1 MALSDGLNFLC
12 SDAISRQRTRHPSAD
27 MNRTAIGLAV
37 LLIGALA
44 VGFSYVR
51 KQSVSD
57 SHRLTRQVILYYT
70 LSRVDNP
77 IIIVGDSIVEAST
90 LPRELC
96 GHAIINAG
104 LDGASTTS
112 DLGTWLIDVL
122 DGKRA
127 AAIVVSLG
135 TNDALGAARSRPQ
148 FEANYRELL
157 AQLSKATARVIV
169 LAIPSIDA
177 LRRVTSEMQTEAM
190 GRINDYNSALPG
202 LAAESGATFA
212 ALPPMATQHTID
224 GVHLSAAGYQV
235 WDQAVLQGASALCG
249 SK

>member
-1 MALSDGLNFLC
+1 MS
-12 SDAISRQRTRHPSAD
+12 RTR
-27 MNRTAIGLAV
+27 IGLAV
-37 LLIGALA
+37 LLIGAA
-44 VGFSYVR
+44 AAGFSYVW
-51 KQSVSD
+51 KQSISV
-57 SHRLTRQVILYYT
+57 SHRRTRQIILYYT

-96 GHAIINAG
+96 GHAIVNAG

-122 DGKRA
+122 DGKPA

-135 TNDALGAARSRPQ
+135 TNDALGAARSLPQ
-148 FEANYRELL
+148 FEANYRALL

-169 LAIPSIDA
+169 LAIPSIDV
-177 LRRVTSEMQTEAM
+177 LRGKTSEMQTEAM
-190 GRINDYNSALPG
+190 RRINEYNSALPE
-202 LAAESGATFA
+202 LSAQSGAAFVG
-212 ALPPMATQHTID
+212 LPPMPTPHTID

-235 WDQAVLQGASALCG
+235 WEQALLHVASALCG
-249 SK
+249 SQ

>member
-1 MALSDGLNFLC
+1 
-12 SDAISRQRTRHPSAD
+12 
-27 MNRTAIGLAV
+27 MNRMHIGLAV

-51 KQSVSD
+51 KQSISE
-57 SHRLTRQVILYYT
+57 SHRRTRQIILHYT
-70 LSRVDNP
+70 LSRVDDP

-96 GHAIINAG
+96 GHAIVNAG
-104 LDGASTTS
+104 LDGASTAS
-112 DLGTWLIDVL
+112 DLGTWLIDVI
-122 DGKRA
+122 DGKPV

-148 FEANYRELL
+148 FETNYRALL
-157 AQLSKATARVIV
+157 AQLSKGTAHVIV
-169 LAIPSIDA
+169 LAVPSIDA
-177 LRRVTSEMQTEAM
+177 PRWMTGEMQAQAM

-202 LAAESGATFA
+202 LAAASDATFS
-212 ALPPMATQHTID
+212 ALPPMPTPHTID
-224 GVHLSAAGYQV
+224 GVHLSAAGYRI